1 MGGEYYVDENKL
13 SNDEKNNESNDENDD
28 IFTIQV
34 TLNKVIQN
42 IKKFNE

>member
-1 MGGEYYVDENKL
+1 MLLEVDENKL

>member
-1 MGGEYYVDENKL
+1 MLLEADENKL
-13 SNDEKNNESNDENDD
+13 SNHEKNNESNDENGD